1 MLREQWD
8 AQCIR
13 VKSIRDQ
20 LNGPENC
27 HSPSAA
33 DLENRLLGF
42 NKRTLGSEESYGT
55 RALNTIPKGVDGAP
69 S

>member
-8 AQCIR
+8 AQCVG

-27 HSPSAA
+27 HSPAAA
-33 DLENRLLGF
+33 DLENSLLGL
-42 NKRTLGSEESYGT
+42 NKRTLGSEESCGT
-55 RALNTIPKGVDGAP
+55 
-69 S
+69 